1 MQHYP
6 HSYTSD
12 PVRALHLISD
22 AVWRELRAN
31 RTFNQPGDPETSHGK
46 ITRRVMRY
54 EIGRQVM
61 SYAESGQMT
70 NGEISQAIVKRMSFT
85 YRLEPARVRNLGE
98 PQHETNARTPTVVR
112 TEIKFHYL

>member
-1 MQHYP
+1 MQHP

-31 RTFNQPGDPETSHGK
+31 RTFDQPEDPETSHGK
-46 ITRRVMRY
+46 MTRRVMRY

-70 NGEISQAIVKRMSFT
+70 NGEISQAIVKRMSFI
-85 YRLEPARVRNLGE
+85 YRRLRGPAPFWKVAETL
-98 PQHETNARTPTVVR
+98 HETSTRTPTVIR
-112 TEIKFHYL
+112 KELR

>member
-1 MQHYP
+1 MQHP

-46 ITRRVMRY
+46 MTRRVMRY

-61 SYAESGQMT
+61 NYAESGQMT
-70 NGEISQAIVKRMSFT
+70 NGEISQAIVKRMSFI
-85 YRLEPARVRNLGE
+85 YRLELARVRE
-98 PQHETNARTPTVVR
+98 PLHETGARTPTVVR
-112 TEIKFHYL
+112 NDKKP

>member
-1 MQHYP
+1 MQHP

-31 RTFNQPGDPETSHGK
+31 RTFDQPEDPETLHGK
-46 ITRRVMRY
+46 MTRRVMRY

-61 SYAESGQMT
+61 SYAQSGQMT
-70 NGEISQAIVKRMSFT
+70 NGEISQAIVKRMSFI
-85 YRLEPARVRNLGE
+85 YQLEPARVRKPFHDTG
-98 PQHETNARTPTVVR
+98 ARTPTVVR
-112 TEIKFHYL
+112 NDEKP

>member
-1 MQHYP
+1 MQHP

-31 RTFNQPGDPETSHGK
+31 RTFDQPGDPETSHGQM
-46 ITRRVMRY
+46 TRRVMRY

-70 NGEISQAIVKRMSFT
+70 NGEISQAIVKRMSFM
-85 YRLEPARVRNLGE
+85 YRLEPARLRE
-98 PQHETNARTPTVVR
+98 PMHETRARTPTVVR
-112 TEIKFHYL
+112 NDEKP